1 MIITGM
7 YCIVQALFLLRDA
20 SSRPLNTPAIEKH
33 LATAFWITKWYTF
46 VLLSWNLKLKR
57 YAPLYI
63 GLLVSSIGLITM
75 SCISASSS
83 H

>member
-1 MIITGM
+1 M

-20 SSRPLNTPAIEKH
+20 LSRPLNTPGIEKH
-33 LATAFWITKWYTF
+33 LATAFWTTKWYTF

-63 GLLVSSIGLITM
+63 GLLVSSVGLYNVYFSLIITLRVKV
-75 SCISASSS
+75 
-83 H
+83 